1 MREAFSEQ
9 QSRGSATLGL
19 SYILI
24 SVPSGMI
31 GRVYHHHR
39 NFTSAWRLVCVV
51 TTLLQYFPTSVV
63 EGICSMVAYAF
74 RGISYFLRHPAL
86 WKEVAAPLVLTLA
99 FSLLAVY
106 VLVWHMMSRQRDWLD
121 DKKVP
126 TMLADVLGVCIV
138 VTEVFVTTFIYGV
151 VQLDYFED
159 KIFAFVLRHRGL
171 GYLLENHEH
180 RSTAVRVCTA
190 YWLSRTALGFIS
202 LPLHLVPIIG
212 SVVYAW
218 LHGSVLAWE
227 YHLFYFE
234 LKGIGYRQ
242 QHRWIRRYKL
252 EYSTFGTQALL
263 LQTIPLLGPFFIFS
277 NTCGAALLA
286 EDLERDKWQRDE
298 EQPLLSSTTDSD
310 EVV

>member
-1 MREAFSEQ
+1 MRVPVPEQ
-9 QSRGSATLGL
+9 QSCSSATLGL
-19 SYILI
+19 SYTLI
-24 SVPSGMI
+24 SIPSGMI
-31 GRVYHHHR
+31 GSVYHHH
-39 NFTSAWRLVCVV
+39 FLCKWHLVCVV
-51 TTLLQYFPTSVV
+51 TTLLQYFPTSTV
-63 EGICSMVAYAF
+63 EGMVTYAF

-106 VLVWHMMSRQRDWLD
+106 VLVWHMMSRQRYWLD

-138 VTEVFVTTFIYGV
+138 VTEIFVTTFIYGV
-151 VQLDYFED
+151 VQIDYFED

-180 RSTAVRVCTA
+180 RSTAVRACTA

-252 EYSTFGTQALL
+252 EYSAFGMQALL

-286 EDLERDKWQRDE
+286 QDLERDKWQHGDE
-298 EQPLLSSTTDSD
+298 EQPLLSSSTTDSD